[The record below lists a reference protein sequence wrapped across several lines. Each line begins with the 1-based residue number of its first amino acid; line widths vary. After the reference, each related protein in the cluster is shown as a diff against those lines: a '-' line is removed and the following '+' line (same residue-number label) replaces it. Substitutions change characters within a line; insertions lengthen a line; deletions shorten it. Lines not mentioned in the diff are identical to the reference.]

1 MKEITVDQLLLA
13 YGAIKGDLEGDGSL
27 PENSDHAGI
36 LELIDRMPDH
46 LKLPILMQYFGTD
59 DMEEIKTELL

>member
-1 MKEITVDQLLLA
+1 MVQLREILKVMILYLRIQ
-13 YGAIKGDLEGDGSL
+13 
-27 PENSDHAGI
+27 DHAGI
-36 LELIDRMPDH
+36 LELINRMPDH